1 MHLTMQVTARP
12 GNRRKSRQR
21 RVWIAGLCMLV
32 IVADAQAQ
40 GKSKQYV
47 QFDSNMLLRGVS
59 DDSVDLS
66 RFEKPN
72 AVLPGQYRVDVLVNG
87 NWRGASF
94 VEFRDVGQDGAAPC
108 YTAEL
113 LRSSGFDMEKLE
125 RQAAEQGRPALGD
138 TPYCGDLATHVPGA
152 QARFDAA
159 EQQLLLTVPTIY
171 LGTRRASI
179 YVDPALSDSGIT
191 AARLGYT
198 GNYYSQYVRGGRS
211 DDRGYLGLS
220 AGLNVASWRVRH
232 DGSVAWGSREGSR
245 YQRGRLYAVTGIP
258 SWKSELL
265 LGETS
270 SDGRY
275 FDPVS
280 FRGVRVA
287 SDERMLP
294 DERRNYVPTIRG
306 TAQTNATVS
315 VYQRGFLVHETTVAA
330 GPFVIEDLQA
340 ASYGG
345 DLEVR
350 VVEANGETRRFTV
363 PFATTVELLKS
374 GETRYSMSLGQAMA
388 SGYRSGG
395 PAVFEGLVRRGLS
408 NLVTAYGGLALSGN
422 YRSVLLG
429 AVLNTEWGA
438 LAGDIT
444 AATAKL
450 ANEKS
455 SGSSYRLSYS
465 KNLPETGTNFSVL
478 AYRYSTSGF
487 VGFNEAVAQRNIPKS
502 DRYYDAGG
510 RLRNRIDV
518 NINQSLGDR
527 LGSFYL
533 NGSAI
538 QYWKRAG
545 RNINFGGGYYNNWG
559 RVSYALNVQRSTVNG
574 GLYSLGRERETTV
587 TLNLN
592 IPLGKSYDAPLLNSY
607 TSHSGAGGTN
617 SGLSV
622 GGSAGEDSLFN
633 YSLGTSYNSRS
644 GMSSANGNLDYLGS
658 LAQVGASISQG
669 RDYRQTSLRAS
680 GNVLA
685 HAGGVTLAP
694 VLGDTIGLLHAP
706 DAKDART
713 TRDRNSRIDGRG
725 YGLVP
730 YLMPYRSNNV
740 ELDSADMADD
750 VELLSNMRTVA
761 PRAGAVVLL
770 SYPTRRSRP
779 VLVDGK
785 QRDGAPLPFGAEV
798 YDLEDGEV
806 IGSVGQGSRIV
817 MRVRKDEGRVSVRWG
832 SKADQRCRIDY
843 ALSERER
850 GQSGFDVVESVCQ
863 PEPASPAGPMPVA
876 GLKP

>member
-1 MHLTMQVTARP
+1 M
-12 GNRRKSRQR
+12 
-21 RVWIAGLCMLV
+21 
-32 IVADAQAQ
+32 
-40 GKSKQYV
+40 
-47 QFDSNMLLRGVS
+47 
-59 DDSVDLS
+59 
-66 RFEKPN
+66 
-72 AVLPGQYRVDVLVNG
+72 
-87 NWRGASF
+87 
-94 VEFRDVGQDGAAPC
+94 
-108 YTAEL
+108 
-113 LRSSGFDMEKLE
+113 
-125 RQAAEQGRPALGD
+125 
-138 TPYCGDLATHVPGA
+138 
-152 QARFDAA
+152 
-159 EQQLLLTVPTIY
+159 
-171 LGTRRASI
+171 
-179 YVDPALSDSGIT
+179 
-191 AARLGYT
+191 
-198 GNYYSQYVRGGRS
+198 
-211 DDRGYLGLS
+211 
-220 AGLNVASWRVRH
+220 
-232 DGSVAWGSREGSR
+232 
-245 YQRGRLYAVTGIP
+245 
-258 SWKSELL
+258 
-265 LGETS
+265 
-270 SDGRY
+270 
-275 FDPVS
+275 
-280 FRGVRVA
+280 
-287 SDERMLP
+287 
-294 DERRNYVPTIRG
+294 
-306 TAQTNATVS
+306 
-315 VYQRGFLVHETTVAA
+315 
-330 GPFVIEDLQA
+330 
-340 ASYGG
+340 
-345 DLEVR
+345 
-350 VVEANGETRRFTV
+350 
-363 PFATTVELLKS
+363 
-374 GETRYSMSLGQAMA
+374 
-388 SGYRSGG
+388 
-395 PAVFEGLVRRGLS
+395 
-408 NLVTAYGGLALSGN
+408 
-422 YRSVLLG
+422 LLG

-669 RDYRQTSLRAS
+669 ATIGRPACAPRATCW
-680 GNVLA
+680 

-730 YLMPYRSNNV
+730 HLMPYRSNNV

-779 VLVDGK
+779 VLVDGNSGMAL
-785 QRDGAPLPFGAEV
+785 RRYSAPR
-798 YDLEDGEV
+798 
-806 IGSVGQGSRIV
+806 STTSR
-817 MRVRKDEGRVSVRWG
+817 MAR
-832 SKADQRCRIDY
+832 
-843 ALSERER
+843 
-850 GQSGFDVVESVCQ
+850 
-863 PEPASPAGPMPVA
+863 
-876 GLKP
+876 

>member
-21 RVWIAGLCMLV
+21 RVWMAGLCMLA

-59 DDSVDLS
+59 GDSVDLS

-125 RQAAEQGRPALGD
+125 RQAVEQGRPVLG
-138 TPYCGDLATHVPGA
+138 TRPIAAIWRAMPGA
-152 QARFDAA
+152 QVRFDAA

-211 DDRGYLGLS
+211 DDRGYLGERRAERRLLARAARWLGGLGIARRLALS
-220 AGLNVASWRVRH
+220 T
-232 DGSVAWGSREGSR
+232 
-245 YQRGRLYAVTGIP
+245 GRLYAVTGIP

-275 FDPVS
+275 FDR
-280 FRGVRVA
+280 FRFA
-287 SDERMLP
+287 ACAWP
-294 DERRNYVPTIRG
+294 
-306 TAQTNATVS
+306 ATNACCPTNDATTCRPYAAPPRPMPRSASISVVS
-315 VYQRGFLVHETTVAA
+315 WSMKPRSRRDRSSSRICRRPAMAATLSARRRGQWRNA
-330 GPFVIEDLQA
+330 PFHRA
-340 ASYGG
+340 
-345 DLEVR
+345 
-350 VVEANGETRRFTV
+350 
-363 PFATTVELLKS
+363 FATTVELLKS

-408 NLVTAYGGLALSGN
+408 NLVTAYGGW
-422 YRSVLLG
+422 RS
-429 AVLNTEWGA
+429 
-438 LAGDIT
+438 
-444 AATAKL
+444 AATIVRCCWARCSIPNGARWPVTSRRRPPSWPMKT
-450 ANEKS
+450 

-527 LGSFYL
+527 LGFYL

-592 IPLGKSYDAPLLNSY
+592 IPLGKTYDAPLLNSY

-644 GMSSANGNLDYLGS
+644 GISSANGNLDYLGS

-685 HAGGVTLAP
+685 HAGGSRWRRSWAIP
-694 VLGDTIGLLHAP
+694 SACCMH
-706 DAKDART
+706 RT
-713 TRDRNSRIDGRG
+713 PGRADHPRPQQPHRWAG

-730 YLMPYRSNNV
+730 YLMPYRSNSV

-761 PRAGAVVLL
+761 PRAA
-770 SYPTRRSRP
+770 
-779 VLVDGK
+779 
-785 QRDGAPLPFGAEV
+785 
-798 YDLEDGEV
+798 
-806 IGSVGQGSRIV
+806 
-817 MRVRKDEGRVSVRWG
+817 RW
-832 SKADQRCRIDY
+832 CCCPI
-843 ALSERER
+843 
-850 GQSGFDVVESVCQ
+850 
-863 PEPASPAGPMPVA
+863 PPAGPGPYWSTVNSEMALRCHSAPRSTISRMA
-876 GLKP
+876 R

>member
-1 MHLTMQVTARP
+1 M
-12 GNRRKSRQR
+12 
-21 RVWIAGLCMLV
+21 
-32 IVADAQAQ
+32 
-40 GKSKQYV
+40 
-47 QFDSNMLLRGVS
+47 
-59 DDSVDLS
+59 
-66 RFEKPN
+66 
-72 AVLPGQYRVDVLVNG
+72 
-87 NWRGASF
+87 
-94 VEFRDVGQDGAAPC
+94 
-108 YTAEL
+108 
-113 LRSSGFDMEKLE
+113 
-125 RQAAEQGRPALGD
+125 
-138 TPYCGDLATHVPGA
+138 
-152 QARFDAA
+152 
-159 EQQLLLTVPTIY
+159 
-171 LGTRRASI
+171 
-179 YVDPALSDSGIT
+179 
-191 AARLGYT
+191 
-198 GNYYSQYVRGGRS
+198 
-211 DDRGYLGLS
+211 
-220 AGLNVASWRVRH
+220 
-232 DGSVAWGSREGSR
+232 
-245 YQRGRLYAVTGIP
+245 
-258 SWKSELL
+258 
-265 LGETS
+265 
-270 SDGRY
+270 
-275 FDPVS
+275 
-280 FRGVRVA
+280 
-287 SDERMLP
+287 
-294 DERRNYVPTIRG
+294 
-306 TAQTNATVS
+306 
-315 VYQRGFLVHETTVAA
+315 
-330 GPFVIEDLQA
+330 
-340 ASYGG
+340 
-345 DLEVR
+345 
-350 VVEANGETRRFTV
+350 
-363 PFATTVELLKS
+363 
-374 GETRYSMSLGQAMA
+374 
-388 SGYRSGG
+388 
-395 PAVFEGLVRRGLS
+395 
-408 NLVTAYGGLALSGN
+408 
-422 YRSVLLG
+422 
-429 AVLNTEWGA
+429 
-438 LAGDIT
+438 
-444 AATAKL
+444 
-450 ANEKS
+450 
-455 SGSSYRLSYS
+455 
-465 KNLPETGTNFSVL
+465 
-478 AYRYSTSGF
+478 
-487 VGFNEAVAQRNIPKS
+487 
-502 DRYYDAGG
+502 
-510 RLRNRIDV
+510 
-518 NINQSLGDR
+518 
-527 LGSFYL
+527 
-533 NGSAI
+533 
-538 QYWKRAG
+538 
-545 RNINFGGGYYNNWG
+545 
-559 RVSYALNVQRSTVNG
+559 SYALNVQRSTVNG